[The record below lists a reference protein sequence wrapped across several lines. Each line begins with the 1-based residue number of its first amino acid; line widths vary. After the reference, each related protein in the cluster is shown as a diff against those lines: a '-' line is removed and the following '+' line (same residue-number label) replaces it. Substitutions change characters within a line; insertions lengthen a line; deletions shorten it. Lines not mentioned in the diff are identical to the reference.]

1 MNKKLYVRKEINLK
15 RSKKEG
21 QTYMIKS
28 IYSSDLS
35 SLFTLM
41 NKMKIGTIP
50 QPKIAMKLN

>member
-41 NKMKIGTIP
+41 NKMKIGIIP